1 MWTDEKGDGPAP
13 SRVVES
19 NAPGGLVPQRV
30 VPIGELAR
38 QVASALERTFPLTW
52 VGGEI
57 SNWTKATSG
66 HWYFSL
72 KDRDAQIRC
81 VMFRSRNQNVDWTP
95 AQGDRVEARV
105 LPGLYVPRGDFQLQ
119 VESMRRAGAGA
130 LFEAFLR
137 IKAALEAAGLFDPRR
152 KRPLPLH
159 PRVIGVVTSTQAAAL
174 RDVLTTIARRSPHV
188 EVIVYPAQ
196 VQGEGAPARL
206 VEAIAAASHPGAA
219 HAIDVL
225 LLVRGG
231 GSIED
236 LWAFNDERVARAIAA
251 STVPVVSGVGHET
264 DFTIADFVA
273 DVRAPTPTAAAE
285 LASPDAPL
293 LAARI
298 GRQRAAL
305 QRSLERSLNGL
316 GQRVDEAVRRLRS
329 PQQRMTAARERLTQS
344 ERRLV
349 RAQAAIVIS
358 NARSTSHLA
367 NRLRGAA
374 PDARRVE
381 VRLRGLEERL
391 VRAMRRRLHDAGQVT
406 LGNQQRLVLL
416 DPHAILERGYAIA
429 RDTHGAIVRDTTR
442 PGIGE
447 SLTVE
452 VARGRFVTRVVTVAS
467 DEPVRG
473 RLSDVPD
480 RG

>member
-1 MWTDEKGDGPAP
+1 MWTNNDDEALP
-13 SRVVES
+13 SSATSGRRS
-19 NAPGGLVPQRV
+19 ATDVPSQRV

-38 QVASALERTFPLTW
+38 SVALALERAFPLTW

-57 SNWTKATSG
+57 SNLTKASSG

-72 KDRDAQIRC
+72 KDRDAQVRC
-81 VMFRSRNQNVDWTP
+81 VMFRMRNQHVDWTP
-95 AQGDRVEARV
+95 ANGDRVEARV

-130 LFEAFLR
+130 LFEAFLK

-174 RDVLTTIARRSPHV
+174 RDVLSTIARRSPHV
-188 EVIVYPAQ
+188 EVIVFPTP

-219 HAIDVL
+219 HPIDVL
-225 LLVRGG
+225 LVVRGG

-298 GRQRAAL
+298 VRQRLALRRAA
-305 QRSLERSLNGL
+305 ERSLNAL
-316 GQRVDEAVRRLRS
+316 SQRVDEAVRRLRS
-329 PQQRMTAARERLTQS
+329 PQQRLTAAHERLTQI
-344 ERRLV
+344 ERRLG
-349 RAQAAIVIS
+349 RAQSAIIVA
-358 NARSTSHLA
+358 NERSLGHLT
-367 NRLRGAA
+367 NRLGLAA
-374 PDARRVE
+374 PDVRALD
-381 VRLRGLEERL
+381 VRLQAVQERL
-391 VRAMRRRLHDAGQVT
+391 VRSMR
-406 LGNQQRLVLL
+406 QRLVDAGRVALDTGHRLALL
-416 DPHAILERGYAIA
+416 DPHAVLERGYAIA
-429 RDTHGAIVRDTTR
+429 RDESGAVVRDATR
-442 PGIGE
+442 PGVGRPLI
-447 SLTVE
+447 VE
-452 VARGRFVTRVVTVAS
+452 VAGGRFDTRVVSITV
-467 DEPVRG
+467 
-473 RLSDVPD
+473 D
-480 RG
+480 RNAPRAP